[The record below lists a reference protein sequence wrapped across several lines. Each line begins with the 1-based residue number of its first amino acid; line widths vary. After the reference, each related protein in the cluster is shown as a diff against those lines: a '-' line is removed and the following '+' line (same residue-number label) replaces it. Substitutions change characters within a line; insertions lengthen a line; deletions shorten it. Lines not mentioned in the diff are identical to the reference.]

1 MKYFTKEIWRGHN
14 SRRKADWAY
23 EQSELNSREYAR
35 QLEEL
40 RPALTEETYRFFTT
54 ESLHDGRLLDF
65 TAGDRIDFD
74 VQGPDRFDIN
84 THNPSVRMRV
94 LGANLDVLYTLSYAG
109 VKRALFDYP
118 TDDPLF
124 HEEGRH
130 IGDWGYDELTDAGGG
145 YLRHEVLFASGTSV
159 LVEFRQFS
167 YEREECGGTR
177 YIQHT

>member
-1 MKYFTKEIWRGHN
+1 MKYFTKEIWRGN
-14 SRRKADWAY
+14 NNWRKSDWAR
-23 EQSELNSREYAR
+23 EQWELNSREYAR

-40 RPALTEETYRFFTT
+40 KPRLTEETYRFFTS

-74 VQGPDRFDIN
+74 VHGPDRFDFN
-84 THNPSVRMRV
+84 EHNPSVRMRV
-94 LGANLDVLYTLSYAG
+94 FGACADALHTLRYAG
-109 VKRALFDYP
+109 VRRALFDYP

-145 YLRHEVLFASGTSV
+145 YLRHEVLFASGTTI
-159 LVEFRQFS
+159 LVEFKHFS
-167 YEREECGGTR
+167 YGREEFDGTR
-177 YIQHT
+177 HIQNP